1 MNDTPI
7 PFAMD
12 TISLLLQI
20 PPQEIAYL
28 SFIMESYEGVAVV
41 RTLDPHEGLVEL
53 MVPPDYQDEIGE
65 ILKDLAQEFP
75 IQEVTS
81 AARVIARDSCAE
93 SG

>member
-1 MNDTPI
+1 
-7 PFAMD
+7 
-12 TISLLLQI
+12 
-20 PPQEIAYL
+20 
-28 SFIMESYEGVAVV
+28 VV

>member
-1 MNDTPI
+1 
-7 PFAMD
+7 MD

-41 RTLDPHEGLVEL
+41 RTIDPRKGQVEL
-53 MVPPDYQDEIGE
+53 MFPPDYQDEIGE

-75 IQEVTS
+75 IQEVSPATRGIS
-81 AARVIARDSCAE
+81 IGQCAE